1 MNTEKERSGMF
12 NILLRTLQKMIKRG
26 RFLNEL
32 SMDDRRDTWK
42 ITADPVIEYVNRHVV
57 KMESESISYDELYAH
72 FTTVIEQTE
81 AKLILKPTF
90 NRKILTLT
98 GAVRSSNR
106 VSGIQKQVFN
116 GITLRSKLKDNKQA
130 SLD

>member
-57 KMESESISYDELYAH
+57 KMECESISYDELYAH
-72 FTTVIEQTE
+72 FTTVIEQTV
-81 AKLILKPTF
+81 AKFILKPTF